1 MYYINKHLSESEKL
15 EIIKSAKEYLNNNFV
30 YSFKMQPSIIVV
42 LRQLVKYAEERF
54 LESNRPILKSAP
66 AEDRY
71 QAYNDIWEL
80 ANQYSNNQ
88 DEFLAR
94 TLALINNHKTENV
107 LTSSLFDKVRT
118 SVVYEMAKI
127 DKKRKALVQ
136 FISLI
141 IGILAMIDYCITFN
155 LVWLVVIL
163 CMGFTYV
170 KASHIMKHHPAI
182 YFLFWPL
189 VQLIEKI

>member
-1 MYYINKHLSESEKL
+1 MYYINKHLSEGEKL

-30 YSFKMQPSIIVV
+30 YSLKMQPSIIVV

-54 LESNRPILKSAP
+54 LESNRPMLKSAP
-66 AEDRY
+66 AEVRY

-80 ANQYSNNQ
+80 ANQYPNNQ
-88 DEFLAR
+88 YEFLIR

-127 DKKRKALVQ
+127 DSKRKAIVQ

-141 IGILAMIDYCITFN
+141 IGILAVIDYCIAFN
-155 LVWLVVIL
+155 MVWLVVIL
-163 CMGFTYV
+163 CMSFTYV
-170 KASHIMKHHPAI
+170 NASHIMKNHPAI
-182 YFLFWPL
+182 YSLFWPL
-189 VQLIEKI
+189 VQLIE